1 MTIWM
6 PDASAVGKAY
16 GGWLLEV
23 PIRAPGLPVNLWVH
37 WSGLTVNWPPF
48 FFGSTQNG
56 DWNRERGIVSTQVAE
71 GDVALAGQA
80 TLGLSA
86 VRRNTQGLFDTDD
99 WGASCIDWLDPL
111 PAPVAGPNWAVFAG
125 QMAHRGKAWPGGISG
140 TIDLLVLRTSLI
152 PAVPPVHGAT
162 PPAHQQLGAST
173 VMKADALNDT
183 RAALRRQ
190 LTELLATLETD
201 TAQEFTEPDPAR
213 AATPDAHGTA
223 PMIRFG
229 PVAPHASAIE
239 RSDVAPGDAPDAGD
253 RGDRPKTKAR
263 QTPGKA
269 PTAPRR
275 RRPTNTD
282 A

>member
-1 MTIWM
+1 MTYWM
-6 PDASAVGKAY
+6 PDASAATKAG

-37 WSGLTVNWPPF
+37 WSGLTVNWPAN
-48 FFGSTQNG
+48 FFGYFQNG
-56 DWNRERGIVSTQVAE
+56 DWDRERATVITQVAE

-86 VRRNTQGLFDTDD
+86 VRRDTQGLLETDD
-99 WGASCIDWLDPL
+99 WGVSCIDSLDPL
-111 PAPVAGPNWAVFAG
+111 PAPVVGPNWAVFSW
-125 QMAHRGKAWPGGISG
+125 QMAHRGRAWPGGISG
-140 TIDLLVLRTSLI
+140 TIDLLVVRKSLI

-173 VMKADALNDT
+173 VKKADALNDT

-201 TAQEFTEPDPAR
+201 TAQEFAERDPAR
-213 AATPDAHGTA
+213 ATTPDAPSTA
-223 PMIRFG
+223 PMVRFG
-229 PVAPHASAIE
+229 PVSPQASAIGL
-239 RSDVAPGDAPDAGD
+239 SDVAPADAPDARD
-253 RGDRPKTKAR
+253 RSYRPKTKAR
-263 QTPGKA
+263 RTPGKA

-275 RRPTNTD
+275 RPTNTD